1 MPDRTPSTR
10 PSAPRRDAG
19 RPDRPSPR
27 RLARRLRTLSWRLRY
42 VLAAACCGI
51 AAALVVQALRPEPPP
66 TVDVVVPA
74 HPLAA
79 GEAVRRADLDVR
91 TVPAAMVPADVLT
104 DAGAVVGRA
113 PAVTLPA
120 GLPLHPGLLPGGG
133 VVSQA
138 PKGTVVVPVRLD
150 ETAAG
155 WLRPGD
161 RVDLLAR
168 DDGGATPVSA
178 GVESED
184 GANGTS
190 GAGAGSDAGSGKD
203 DYLARRA
210 LVLPGTGSPADDG
223 GAGGG
228 LLGGAATGPSPGRDV
243 TLVAVAPDDAPAL
256 SAASGWGTVGAVLVP

>member
-1 MPDRTPSTR
+1 MPDRTPRTR
-10 PSAPRRDAG
+10 TSPRPDAERRD
-19 RPDRPSPR
+19 RTSRR
-27 RLARRLRTLSWRLRY
+27 RLARRLRSLLWRLRF
-42 VLAAACCGI
+42 VLAAVCCAV
-51 AAALVVQALRPEPPP
+51 AATLVVHALRPEAPP

-79 GEAVRRADLDVR
+79 GEALQHGDLEVR
-91 TVPAAMVPADVLT
+91 TVPTAMVPADVLT

-113 PAVTLPA
+113 PAVTLPP

-138 PKGTVVVPVRLD
+138 PEGTVVVPVRLD

-155 WLRPGD
+155 WLSPGD

-168 DDGGATPVSA
+168 DDGGASPVSA
-178 GVESED
+178 
-184 GANGTS
+184 
-190 GAGAGSDAGSGKD
+190 DAGEGDAD
-203 DYLARRA
+203 DDDADGDEADDDGYLARRA
-210 LVLPGTGSPADDG
+210 LVLPGTDAPTDG
-223 GAGGG
+223 GGGG
-228 LLGGAATGPSPGRDV
+228 LLGADAGPSAGRDV